1 MRGRRMRQKKL
12 GKMNERGIEIK
23 KKEKR
28 KKETTY
34 NTSRRGGV

>member
-1 MRGRRMRQKKL
+1 
-12 GKMNERGIEIK
+12 MNERGIEI

>member
-1 MRGRRMRQKKL
+1 MRQKKL
-12 GKMNERGIEIK
+12 GKMNERGIEI